1 MSLLRC
7 QLSHRGKK
15 GRNYMKTLRLLK
27 KNMNHYIRRRNKVIA
42 DDDIGCKTSR
52 KHLVGWYD

>member
-1 MSLLRC
+1 
-7 QLSHRGKK
+7 
-15 GRNYMKTLRLLK
+15 MKTLRLLK